1 MTDNQQ
7 QNGPAA
13 FGKIKKFDNGGRV
26 IQWAFDINDL
36 KKFVVRNGKVYFRMT
51 ELQKETQYGAKYLIR
66 EDEYMANYNWESNG
80 TLADALGWEEPV
92 KEPTKIEDVE
102 VETDFKTGEVI
113 SAGKATWLK
122 PWDIYKD
129 GKVTK
134 KEDIATGPSADPAPW
149 TNIDDLFA

>member
-1 MTDNQQ
+1 MADNQQ

-26 IQWAFDINDL
+26 IQWAIPVEDL
-36 KKFVVRNGKVYFRMT
+36 KKYTVRKWKIYMKMT
-51 ELQKETQYGAKYLIR
+51 ELKEETQYGAKYLIR
-66 EDEYMANYNWESNG
+66 EDDYMANYNNEWEG
-80 TLADALGWEEPV
+80 PLGSQLEPEE
-92 KEPTKIEDVE
+92 KEPTKMEDVE

-134 KEDIATGPSADPAPW
+134 KEDIVAGPSADPAPW
-149 TNIDDLFA
+149 TNVDDLFA

>member
-1 MTDNQQ
+1 MADNQQ

-134 KEDIATGPSADPAPW
+134 KEDIVAWPSADPAP
-149 TNIDDLFA
+149 NVNVDDLFA